1 MRILLTNDDGIYA
14 PGLLSLYK
22 VFCPL
27 YKTFVVAPESEQSA
41 VGHAISLSSPL
52 RVKEVY
58 RNGRFY
64 GHAVAGTPADA
75 VKIAIHEILLE
86 PPDMV
91 ISGIN
96 LGPNVGINLLYSG
109 TVSAATESAILGLPA
124 IAVSLNTYKDPDFSY
139 AAKFIKKLIG
149 EIKKRVLPKGMCLNV
164 NIPALPA
171 SKIKGIAFTKQA
183 TIPLNERF
191 EKRTDP
197 HQRIYYWQIGNGFL
211 KQVNTDT
218 DVYALS
224 QGIISITP
232 IHYDLTHYP
241 TLAAFTED
249 FSLNL

>member
-22 VFCPL
+22 VFYPL

-41 VGHAISLSSPL
+41 VGHAISLNSPL

-64 GHAVAGTPADA
+64 GHAIAGTPADA
-75 VKIAIHEILLE
+75 AKIAIHEILSE
-86 PPDMV
+86 PPDIV

-96 LGPNVGINLLYSG
+96 LGPNVGVNLLYSG

-124 IAVSLNTYKDPDFSY
+124 IAISLNTYKDPDFSY
-139 AAKFIKKLIG
+139 AAKFTKRLIKKI
-149 EIKKRVLPKGMCLNV
+149 EKTRLPRGICLNV

-171 SKIKGIAFTKQA
+171 SKIKGIAFSKQA
-183 TIPLNERF
+183 TIPLKERF

-197 HQRIYYWQIGNGFL
+197 HHRVYYWQIGDGFL
-211 KQVNTDT
+211 NEVDKDT

-224 QGIISITP
+224 QGMISITP

-241 TLAAFTED
+241 ALAAFTKD
-249 FSLNL
+249 FSINL